1 MLWQATSQVEIGMR
15 NESADFS
22 TAATIRQIEPL
33 IQANPQAVVLMNDQ
47 GRITLVNP
55 TLNELFGYQQ
65 GELIG
70 KPIETLIPQRF
81 HKSHVADR
89 DAFLAEPRLIAGA
102 GRQVVGIRKDG
113 TEFPVELGLNPLQL
127 SDGILVVGS
136 IVDVSRRVEAEHAL
150 AETEAR
156 YRSLVESLPLN
167 VFQKNLNGQF
177 TFVNRRMCDAMHREP
192 DEILGKTDADFY
204 PPELAAKY
212 RSDDVSVATTGKV
225 LEDVEEHINSETG
238 EKTYVHVLKA
248 PIRDA
253 TGRIVGTQG
262 MFWDVSARRRAE
274 DALHEVETRQKAIV
288 DAALDCII
296 THDKEGRIIDF
307 NAAAEQTFGY
317 RRDEV
322 IGEDMAELL
331 FPQRAS
337 DGEQSNV
344 YRFAFANKEGG
355 LEDHRLEIPAVR
367 KGGEEFVAEFAMQP
381 VVVGGATVFT
391 VFLRDVTERSR
402 AAEALRHSEE
412 RSRKIVE
419 TAYDAYVAA
428 DADGIITEWNAQSEE
443 MFGWPRS
450 EVIGKRLSEI
460 IIPERYVE
468 QHERGMRRYWE
479 TGEARILNQRIE
491 LKALHRDGRE
501 FPVELTIWPLEVE
514 GTTQF
519 HAFIHDITRRKQ
531 AEAEIRQSNARIR
544 RLVES
549 NIIGIMF
556 TDFGGHITEA
566 NDAFLDI
573 VGYTRDDLDASK
585 IRWDVMTPPEFR
597 ELDDRAVGQLKQTGR
612 CEPWEKEYFRKD
624 GTRVP
629 VLVGV
634 AMLEGSETDCLC
646 FVLDM
651 SAQKRAEAEIQ
662 AAKEAADEANRAK
675 SAFLANMSHEIR
687 TPMNAI
693 VGMTEILLDDVLS
706 AQQREYLSI
715 IDSSAESL
723 TVLIDDIL
731 DYSKIEAGRLELEMK
746 EFRLPDCLAGT
757 LKSLAVPAYKQGLEL
772 VSDIR
777 ADVPERV
784 IGDGTRLRQILVNLV
799 GNAIKFTPSGEVVV
813 SVEPLSR
820 TADEIEIHFVV
831 SDTGIGIPED
841 RRQLIF
847 EAFEQVDTSMA
858 RKFGGTGL
866 GLAICARLIE
876 LMEGRIWLESEEGV
890 GSQFHFTARLKL
902 GEELTTDST
911 TGNLANIQ
919 DMRVLVVDDNA
930 SSRHALSEMLRRWHM
945 QSIVVANAET
955 ALEALT
961 AAARNDRKFGLILID
976 AHMPGTDGFALARQ
990 VQERLPELL
999 PQCIMLLSSGE
1010 RTDDIARCEQLGMF
1024 AYLLKPINQS
1034 ELFDVVVA
1042 VAGGESLLSSIPVR
1056 AEPLA
1061 AQSIDALTILLVE
1074 DSLYNQKLTVGVL
1087 QNRGHQ
1093 VSVAENGKEAIAA
1106 VEREQFDLVLMDVQ
1120 MPVMDGLEATQVIR
1134 DRERQSGR
1142 HVPIIAMTAQ
1152 AMSGDRERCLEAG
1165 MDAYLSKPVR
1175 AARLH
1180 EAIESIMTKRA
1191 AETTIGGDGSRP
1203 GETASSLDWSI
1214 ALGATGGDR
1223 ELLREVMGEFLT
1235 EYPRLIEQ
1243 AQAAIRAGDAPTA
1256 CRTAHTIKGA
1266 LRTLGANSAGR
1277 RAEELEKPL
1286 RSGALDAAN
1295 ELLDV
1300 LISEVEVLL
1309 PEILAFVQEVDEA
1322 GKS

>member
-1 MLWQATSQVEIGMR
+1 MLWQATRQVEIGMG
-15 NESADFS
+15 NDSADLS

-33 IQANPQAVVLMNDQ
+33 TQANPQPVVLMNDQ

-55 TLNELFGYQQ
+55 SLNKLFGYQQ

-70 KPIETLIPQRF
+70 KPVEMLIPQRF
-81 HKSHVADR
+81 HASHVADR
-89 DAFLAEPRLIAGA
+89 DAFLTQPRMIAGA

-127 SDGILVVGS
+127 SDGVLVVGS
-136 IVDVSRRVEAEHAL
+136 IVDISRRVDAERAL
-150 AETEAR
+150 EETEAR

-167 VFQKNLNGQF
+167 VFQKNLDGQF
-177 TFVNRRMCDAMHREP
+177 TFVNRRMCDAMRREP

-204 PPELAAKY
+204 PPEPAAKY
-212 RSDDVSVATTGKV
+212 RSDDIDVATTGNV
-225 LEDVEEHINSETG
+225 LEDVEEHVSRKTG

-253 TGRIVGTQG
+253 RGHIIGTQG

-331 FPQRAS
+331 FSSRPRDRHRA
-337 DGEQSNV
+337 DV
-344 YRFAFANKEGG
+344 YRFTFANEEGG
-355 LEDHRLEIPAVR
+355 LVGQRLEIPAAR

-391 VFLRDVTERSR
+391 VFLRDVTERSQ
-402 AAEALRHSEE
+402 AAEALRQSEE
-412 RSRKIVE
+412 RARQIVE
-419 TAYDAYVAA
+419 TAFDAYVAA
-428 DADGIITEWNAQSEE
+428 DAGGIITEWNAQSEE

-450 EVIGKRLSEI
+450 EVVGKRLSEI
-460 IIPERYVE
+460 IIPERYSE

-491 LKALHRDGRE
+491 LTALYRDGRE

-519 HAFIHDITRRKQ
+519 HAFIHDITRRK
-531 AEAEIRQSNARIR
+531 
-544 RLVES
+544 
-549 NIIGIMF
+549 
-556 TDFGGHITEA
+556 
-566 NDAFLDI
+566 
-573 VGYTRDDLDASK
+573 
-585 IRWDVMTPPEFR
+585 
-597 ELDDRAVGQLKQTGR
+597 
-612 CEPWEKEYFRKD
+612 KD
-624 GTRVP
+624 
-629 VLVGV
+629 
-634 AMLEGSETDCLC
+634 
-646 FVLDM
+646 
-651 SAQKRAEAEIQ
+651 EAEIQ

-706 AQQREYLSI
+706 VQQREYLSI

-723 TVLIDDIL
+723 TILIDDIL
-731 DYSKIEAGRLELEMK
+731 DYSRIEAGRLELELK

-757 LKSLAVPAYKQGLEL
+757 LKSLAVPAHKQGLEL

-784 IGDGTRLRQILVNLV
+784 IGDQTRLRQVLVNLV

-847 EAFEQVDTSMA
+847 EVFEQVDTSMA

-890 GSQFHFTARLKL
+890 GSQFHFTTRLKL
-902 GEELTTDST
+902 GEEFATDLTTGD
-911 TGNLANIQ
+911 LANIH

-930 SSRHALSEMLRRWHM
+930 SSRHALSEMLRRWQM
-945 QSIVVANAET
+945 QPTTVANAET
-955 ALEALT
+955 ALEAL
-961 AAARNDRKFGLILID
+961 AAADRNDHDFGLILID

-990 VQERLPELL
+990 MQERLPELL
-999 PQCIMLLSSGE
+999 PRCIMLLSSGE
-1010 RTDDIARCEQLGMF
+1010 RSDDIARCEQLGMF

-1042 VAGGESLLSSIPVR
+1042 VAGGESLLSSIPAR
-1056 AEPLA
+1056 AEPLDVK
-1061 AQSIDALTILLVE
+1061 SIDALTILLVE

-1180 EAIESIMTKRA
+1180 EAIESIVTKRA
-1191 AETTIGGDGSRP
+1191 AETAIGGDGTCG

-1243 AQAAIRAGDAPTA
+1243 AQAAILADDAPTA
-1256 CRTAHTIKGA
+1256 SRTAHTIKGA
-1266 LRTLGANSAGR
+1266 LRTLGANSAGS
-1277 RAEELEKPL
+1277 RAEELEKQL
-1286 RSGALDAAN
+1286 RSGSLDSAN
-1295 ELLDV
+1295 ELLGV
-1300 LISEVEVLL
+1300 LTDEVDSLV
-1309 PEILAFVQEVDEA
+1309 PEILAFVREISDAE
-1322 GKS
+1322 KP